1 MRPYN
6 RVYATV
12 NLDAVADNMKE
23 MAGNLP
29 SGTGMIGVV
38 KADGYG
44 HGSVPVAMA
53 VDPYVRGFAV
63 ATVEEGVILRRHG
76 IGKMILVLGVTHPDQ
91 YGELIRYQIRPTV
104 FTLRQAERLSELACR
119 EGVRAKLH
127 LAVDTG
133 MSRIGM
139 EPDEASAEMV
149 LSMSRLPGIEIEG
162 MFTHFARADERD
174 KESARAQLA
183 AYLNFS
189 ELLKSRG
196 IEIPLKH
203 CSNSAGIVEGLP
215 SNSLDLVRA
224 GISIYGLYPSDEVDR
239 ETVHLTPVMEL
250 KSRISYIKTIRPGT
264 PVSYGGTFVAR
275 RPTRIATIPVGYGDG
290 YPRSLS
296 SRGSVLI
303 RGRRAPILGRVCMDQ
318 FMVDVTDIP
327 EAEEEDEVTLIGRD
341 GGDQISVEELARLGG
356 GFHYE
361 LICELGKRV
370 PRVYLR
376 GGRIAGTKD
385 YFQDVYEG
393 FRRP

>member
-91 YGELIRYQIRPTV
+91 YEELIRYQIRPTV

-139 EPDEASAEMV
+139 EPDETSAEMV

-196 IEIPLKH
+196 IEIPHKH
-203 CSNSAGIVEGLP
+203 CSNSAGIVEGLS

-361 LICELGKRV
+361 LICDLGKRV